1 MNVQFRHFNTN
12 NQTKQNNL
20 QDLAARNILVNGQ
33 NVCKIADF
41 GLSVHQSL
49 SSGFENTTNRN
60 NNVAD
65 YTNDSTS
72 TNSSNTLSSQA
83 TGSTP
88 TTASTIAGSNN
99 LNHLQSVAEQ
109 IAQQR
114 FCLQQLNNSNNQIPI
129 SAQPQLAPLH
139 HHHSIQNPKI
149 PVRWTALEAIAFR
162 RFSSASDVWS
172 YGIVC
177 WEVMTQGERPYFN
190 WSNQDVIK
198 AVEQGYRL
206 PQPEVSFVHNQL
218 SVIHIYK
225 SNPPFQALISK
236 LTN

>member
-1 MNVQFRHFNTN
+1 M
-12 NQTKQNNL
+12 
-20 QDLAARNILVNGQ
+20 AARNILVNGW

-41 GLSVHQSL
+41 GLSAHQSL
-49 SSGFENTTNRN
+49 SPAFENTTTAGAT
-60 NNVAD
+60 VTGD
-65 YTNDSTS
+65 YTTDSTS

-88 TTASTIAGSNN
+88 TTASTMAGSNN
-99 LNHLQSVAEQ
+99 LNQLQTVAEQ

-114 FCLQQLNNSNNQIPI
+114 FNLQLQQ
-129 SAQPQLAPLH
+129 QPNKLLPTPQQLPLH
-139 HHHSIQNPKI
+139 HHYSIQNQKI

-177 WEVMTQGERPYFN
+177 WEVMTQGERPYSN

-206 PQPEVSFVHNQL
+206 PQPDVSNFSLHL
-218 SVIHIYK
+218 HK
-225 SNPPFQALISK
+225 
-236 LTN
+236 

>member
-1 MNVQFRHFNTN
+1 MNVQIRHFNTN
-12 NQTKQNNL
+12 TIKQNNL

-49 SSGFENTTNRN
+49 SSGFENANNN

-88 TTASTIAGSNN
+88 TTASTIAGSSN
-99 LNHLQSVAEQ
+99 LNQLQSVAEQ

-114 FCLQQLNNSNNQIPI
+114 FCSQQQQQFNNNNQIPI
-129 SAQPQLAPLH
+129 STPPQPPPIH
-139 HHHSIQNPKI
+139 HHHSIQNPKL

-218 SVIHIYK
+218 SVVHAYLQI
-225 SNPPFQALISK
+225 
-236 LTN
+236 

>member
-1 MNVQFRHFNTN
+1 MRLFNTN
-12 NQTKQNNL
+12 SL

-49 SSGFENTTNRN
+49 SAQGYDNNNT

-65 YTNDSTS
+65 FTNDSTS

-88 TTASTIAGSNN
+88 TTASTMAGSNN
-99 LNHLQSVAEQ
+99 LNQLQSVAEQ

-114 FCLQQLNNSNNQIPI
+114 FCLQQGQQ
-129 SAQPQLAPLH
+129 QPPSI

-206 PQPEVSFVHNQL
+206 PQPDVSFNAPTSNIIIIFHRYL
-218 SVIHIYK
+218 YK
-225 SNPPFQALISK
+225 CSTLFVERR
-236 LTN
+236 